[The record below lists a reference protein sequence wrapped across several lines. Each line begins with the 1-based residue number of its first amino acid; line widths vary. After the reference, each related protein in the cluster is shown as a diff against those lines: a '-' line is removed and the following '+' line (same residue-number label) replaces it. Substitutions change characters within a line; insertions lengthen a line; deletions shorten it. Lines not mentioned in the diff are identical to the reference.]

1 MRFKKVEA
9 LSKNTLHT
17 ILHILN
23 IVLYSLYYEN
33 NNNNNS
39 INERLNVTLFKCSII

>member
-9 LSKNTLHT
+9 LSTNTLHT

-23 IVLYSLYYEN
+23 IVLYSLYYDN
-33 NNNNNS
+33 NNNNNN
-39 INERLNVTLFKCSII
+39 INERLNVTVFNGSII